1 MKKICQY
8 VFAGCLVASGFTQAQ
23 TSIVVNQAGYYPLW
37 PKSVAV
43 IDPEPTMK
51 FLELWDTEKQK
62 LVKRIRI
69 PTAKQDI
76 HSKQYIATVNF
87 SHIQRQGSYR
97 WQIDKIQHFRVR
109 STKITI

>member
-1 MKKICQY
+1 M
-8 VFAGCLVASGFTQAQ
+8 FAGCLVASGFTQAQ

-69 PTAKQDI
+69 PTAKPKLKT
-76 HSKQYIATVNF
+76 KQPF
-87 SHIQRQGSYR
+87 
-97 WQIDKIQHFRVR
+97 FFVR
-109 STKITI
+109 FQL